1 MKNNKISINVNKYSN
16 EQRKA
21 FMESAKE
28 TINNKICKKYI
39 GEVLTTKI
47 VNDLKEEILIFLYD
61 LNTIYSDLI
70 LQSYLKELKNNFL
83 TFKIRQ
89 RCIKNIEVN
98 IDFTKLFFVGVFK

>member
-1 MKNNKISINVNKYSN
+1 MKNSRLLTNVGLYSN
-16 EQRKA
+16 EQRKV

-61 LNTIYSDLI
+61 LNTIYSDLL

-89 RCIKNIEVN
+89 RCIKDIEVN
-98 IDFTKLFFVGVFK
+98 IDFAKLFFVGIFK